1 MPELEPSSSLKGIKA
16 IIVEDSFTVAESLKF
31 LLESWQCEVT
41 GMAASVSKALELVDQ
56 SAFDIAILDIDL
68 GGETVAPVAERLREC
83 DRPFV
88 FLSGYSDKDMLP
100 PSLQAF
106 VCLEKPVDSA
116 LLVEQIWE
124 LLGRPGD

>member
-1 MPELEPSSSLKGIKA
+1 MPELEFSSSLKGIKA

-41 GMAASVSKALELVDQ
+41 GMAASVSKALGLVDQ
-56 SAFDIAILDIDL
+56 GAFDIAILDIDL
-68 GGETVAPVAERLREC
+68 GGKTVAPVAERLRER
-83 DRPFV
+83 DRPFL

-100 PSLQAF
+100 PSLHAF

-116 LLVEQIWE
+116 LLIEQIWQ
-124 LLGRPGD
+124 LLGRPGG

>member
-1 MPELEPSSSLKGIKA
+1 MSELELSSSLKGIKA

-31 LLESWQCEVT
+31 LLESCQCEVT

-68 GGETVAPVAERLREC
+68 GGETVAPVAERLRERG
-83 DRPFV
+83 RPFV

-100 PSLQAF
+100 PSLHAF

-116 LLVEQIWE
+116 LLAKEIRE
-124 LLGRPGD
+124 LLGRPDG

>member
-1 MPELEPSSSLKGIKA
+1 MSELELSSSLKGIKA

-41 GMAASVSKALELVDQ
+41 GMAANVCKALELVDQ
-56 SAFDIAILDIDL
+56 GAFDIAILDIDL
-68 GGETVAPVAERLREC
+68 GGRTVAPVAERLRER

-88 FLSGYSDKDMLP
+88 FLSGYGDNDMLP
-100 PSLQAF
+100 PSLHAF

-116 LLVEQIWE
+116 LLVKQIRE
-124 LLGRPGD
+124 LLGRPDG